1 VKRLLMRLRR
11 KEGITCAEVHELVQ
25 AHLDGELPD
34 GPRRDLLVA
43 HLHRCRPCGVEA
55 ETYQRIKD
63 ALAAPAPAAAV
74 ARLEAFAAAIP
85 GSAPPSTDEPS
96 DPHGSEADR

>member
-1 VKRLLMRLRR
+1 MRLRR

-63 ALAAPAPAAAV
+63 ALGAPAPAAAV

-85 GSAPPSTDEPS
+85 VSAPPVGGGPN
-96 DPHGSEADR
+96 DPDGSEDER